1 VIEEKKQEN
10 GVQSSYQ
17 PERKAYGEL
26 KNLIETHRTYE
37 ARINN
42 LFSGHRYAEGYR
54 KLISKSQKAQRS
66 YKEFK
71 RKEGELNLESRREE
85 LERISHIVGRWQDMI
100 EMAKQHTEEIEGSIE
115 EIKRLFRQEMSDELK
130 RTNYMG
136 REELTELLTEDLDD
150 ILKRSEQ
157 ALRDIEEA
165 ERSIS
170 KAETHIEDALATL

>member
-1 VIEEKKQEN
+1 
-10 GVQSSYQ
+10 
-17 PERKAYGEL
+17 
-26 KNLIETHRTYE
+26 
-37 ARINN
+37 
-42 LFSGHRYAEGYR
+42 
-54 KLISKSQKAQRS
+54 
-66 YKEFK
+66 
-71 RKEGELNLESRREE
+71 
-85 LERISHIVGRWQDMI
+85 MI